1 MTSEAAIEDALRS
14 HPTMVVVRDEFG
26 HVVNAM
32 LGDKSGHQRTV
43 ATKLTDLYGMA
54 NDVLYPRAMSK
65 AGLTPAQREQLVQAN
80 WPVHNPVIT
89 LLGLTAP
96 GPLMAAIKGAQ
107 ILDGT
112 LNRFLPIIGDQNH
125 TEMDMLGDAVPD
137 EVNITGIL
145 DWSKWAS
152 RDNEGSSALS
162 CAVRTS
168 GDQINAASA
177 MAAEPRLIPLSEC
190 TKRFSKDLNNMR
202 NMCRDEEDPLAPM
215 WVRSA
220 EIAIRIALIL
230 SQSRRDSQ
238 IRAQDLAWAIR
249 YVEVHMSRTIVMLRD
264 EIHESVFE
272 AVKAD
277 VLRLIAKA
285 AQNGESITLARITAL
300 SRKFRGLNNKPAQ
313 DGILASLEDAGEI
326 VEVPTR
332 NNKGKRY
339 APPELGRKLATLGV
353 TDLKEA
359 AEG

>member
-1 MTSEAAIEDALRS
+1 
-14 HPTMVVVRDEFG
+14 
-26 HVVNAM
+26 
-32 LGDKSGHQRTV
+32 
-43 ATKLTDLYGMA
+43 
-54 NDVLYPRAMSK
+54 MSK

-107 ILDGT
+107 IVDGT
-112 LNRFLPIIGDQNH
+112 LNRFLPVIGDQNH

-152 RDNEGSSALS
+152 RDNEGSSLLS
-162 CAVRTS
+162 CAVRTC

-190 TKRFSKDLNNMR
+190 AKRFNKDLNNMR

-249 YVEVHMSRTIVMLRD
+249 YVEVHMSRTIVLLRD
-264 EIHESVFE
+264 EIHDSEFE

-277 VLRLIAKA
+277 VLRLVAKA
-285 AQNGESITLARITAL
+285 AQEGKSITQARITAL
-300 SRKFRGLNNKPAQ
+300 SRKFKSLNGKPQQ
-313 DGILASLEDAGEI
+313 DGILASLVDIGEI
-326 VEVPTR
+326 VEVPTG
-332 NNKGKRY
+332 NNKGKRF
-339 APPELGRKLATLGV
+339 APPELAKKLIALRATDPQEV
-353 TDLKEA
+353 AHK
-359 AEG
+359 